1 MGGSGGEG
9 SMMNCEGARVK
20 VKELWGRVEEGKG
33 QCRRQEAVFVKGW
46 AVVSRDGE
54 E

>member
-20 VKELWGRVEEGKG
+20 VKELWGRVEEGEGWRRGKG
-33 QCRRQEAVFVKGW
+33 NVDGRRPCLLRVGPW
-46 AVVSRDGE
+46 
-54 E
+54 